1 MPKKKKSLKRKKFP
15 WAVVIVAV
23 TFLFFMSYLIDLDRD
38 TTSILIDRGSDT
50 TTTTTTI
57 PDEIVDDDVTDSEPI
72 ENTYY
77 PPHPNEAWLPQ
88 NGYTLYGQWGDED
101 TAKAVAKN
109 YDDHVVYHNNGWW
122 FVWAKPNPTIE
133 PVIYNYNYESEAFQ
147 RLNFGMG
154 ITFDVVRA

>member
-1 MPKKKKSLKRKKFP
+1 MPKKKTKAKRKKVP
-15 WAVVIVAV
+15 WAAIIMIGA
-23 TFLFFMSYLIDLDRD
+23 FLLFLSYFMNDNRD
-38 TTSILIDRGSDT
+38 TTSILIDRGVDT

-57 PDEIVDDDVTDSEPI
+57 PDEIVDDDVTDSEPV
-72 ENTYY
+72 EDTYY

-88 NGYTLYGQWGDED
+88 EGYTLYGQWGDEG

-122 FVWAKPNPTIE
+122 YVWAKPNPTAE

-147 RLNFGMG
+147 GLNFGMG
-154 ITFDVVRA
+154 VTFDVVRA